1 MGEETLFE
9 ALPPLAADETGAEKP
24 CGCHDKMNESTGDP
38 FSSSEPGSASAGLI
52 AELDSALAGVLSGAD
67 ASGGPDLLAIEEQL
81 ELAASGG
88 ESQITLE
95 DLLAFAERNPG
106 LKITFSF

>member
-1 MGEETLFE
+1 MFE
-9 ALPPLAADETGAEKP
+9 ALPPLAAEASGAEKP
-24 CGCHDKMNESTGDP
+24 CGCHDKAGESSGDL
-38 FSSSEPGSASAGLI
+38 FGASGAESASAGLI
-52 AELDSALAGVLSGAD
+52 AELEAALAGALSGAE
-67 ASGGPDLLAIEEQL
+67 GGGGLDLLGIEEQL

-95 DLLAFAERNPG
+95 DILAFAERNPG

>member
-1 MGEETLFE
+1 LFE
-9 ALPPLAADETGAEKP
+9 ALPPLADEGAGAEKP
-24 CGCHDKMNESTGDP
+24 CGCQDKTGESSGDL
-38 FSSSEPGSASAGLI
+38 FGASGAESASAGLI
-52 AELDSALAGVLSGAD
+52 SQLDAALSTALSGSD
-67 ASGGPDLLAIEEQL
+67 AAGGLDLLAIEEQL

-95 DLLAFAERNPG
+95 DILAFAERNPG